1 MNKKKIILGIAIG
14 LVLVVVLAVV
24 IVASKLDTIVETAIE
39 TVGPKLTKTSLQL
52 EKVSIR
58 PLSGGGSVNGLV
70 LGTPEG
76 YKAEY
81 TIKMDKAE
89 LSISPGSLLSD
100 KIVVKSIVV
109 ESPEII
115 LEGGLKENNLT
126 AIQNNVTAAVGA
138 GGTTQAPATTEGD
151 AAAQKKLQVDHFKF
165 TGARVHLRLS
175 MLAGKNVT
183 ITAPD
188 VELTNLGTGPEGITS
203 AELVKLAMT
212 KLTGDILIAAA
223 KSVGELGKEAA
234 NAAGKAASDAVGAA
248 AKESG
253 DAVNKASEGIKNLF
267 NKKKE

>member
-14 LVLVVVLAVV
+14 LVLVVVLVVV

-52 EKVSIR
+52 EKVSLR
-58 PLSGGGSVNGLV
+58 PLLGSGSVNGLV

-115 LEGGLKENNLT
+115 LEGGLKDNNLT

-138 GGTTQAPATTEGD
+138 GGTAQAPATEGE
-151 AAAQKKLQVDHFKF
+151 AAAQKKLQGDHFKF
-165 TGARVHLRLS
+165 SGAKVHLRLS

-234 NAAGKAASDAVGAA
+234 NAAGKAATDAVGAA

>member
-1 MNKKKIILGIAIG
+1 MSKKKIIIG
-14 LVLVVVLAVV
+14 TLAGVLLVVVIAVV
-24 IVASKLDTIVETAIE
+24 IVAAKLDTIVETAIE
-39 TVGPKLTKTSLQL
+39 TVGPKLTKTTLQL

-89 LSISPGSLLSD
+89 LSISPGSLLGD
-100 KIVVKSIVV
+100 KVVVKSIIV

-126 AIQNNVTAAVGA
+126 AIQNNVTAAVG
-138 GGTTQAPATTEGD
+138 GGGAATTPPPAAED

-165 TGARVHLRLS
+165 TGAKVHLRLS

-188 VELTNLGTGPEGITS
+188 IELKDLGTGPDGITV
-203 AELVKLAMT
+203 AELVKRAMSE
-212 KLTGDILIAAA
+212 LTADVLTAAA
-223 KSVGELGKEAA
+223 KSVGELGKEA
-234 NAAGKAASDAVGAA
+234 GKAATEAVGAA
-248 AKESG
+248 TKESG
-253 DAVNKASEGIKNLF
+253 EAVNKATEGIKNLF